1 MEISA
6 DEIKELGTRVLTRHG
21 MKPEHADMVLDH
33 LIDAAMSGHAFA
45 GPPRIFSI
53 VEMLRKVGPGEPI
66 RTIRESAS
74 CAVIDGGGVTGYV
87 TSLMAIDK
95 AVALA
100 KETGVGIVGVHNSW
114 FSGRLSYYVDR
125 AARAGM
131 VAIHTASSRA
141 VVAPHGSIDKL
152 LGTNPVSLSFP
163 ADGDPLVI
171 DFGTSAVALGEVLL
185 RQRSGRELPEDTAV
199 DEEGLPTTDPSG
211 ALAGAML
218 AWGGPRGSALSIA
231 VQIFGAL
238 AGGAAP
244 AADFQDSGFFFLVFD
259 PAMLMP
265 ADKFKTQVSSFIND
279 IKTSRPAPG
288 QPPVRIPGE
297 HGHKNRRE
305 GRVRGKIDLDD
316 KVYAGLLA
324 LLDD

>member
-1 MEISA
+1 MEIGA
-6 DEIKELGTRVLTRHG
+6 DEIKKLGTDVLTRHG
-21 MKPEHADMVLDH
+21 MQADHADIVLDH
-33 LIDAAMSGHAFA
+33 LIDASMSGHAFA

-53 VEMLRKVGPGEPI
+53 VEMLRKVGPGDPI

-74 CAVIDGGGVTGYV
+74 FAVIDGGGVTGYV

-100 KETGVGIVGVHNSW
+100 KQTGVGIVGVHNSW

-152 LGTNPVSLSFP
+152 LGTNPVAMAFP
-163 ADGDPLVI
+163 AEDDPLVI

-185 RQRSGRELPEDTAV
+185 RQRSGRALPEETAV
-199 DEEGLPTTDPSG
+199 DEEGHPTTDPSE

-218 AWGGPRGSALSIA
+218 AWGGPRGSALAIA
-231 VQIFGAL
+231 VQVLGAL

-244 AADFQDSGFFFLVFD
+244 AEDFQGSGFFFLVFD
-259 PAMLMP
+259 PAMMMP
-265 ADKFKTQVSSFIND
+265 SEKFKAQVSSLIGDINE
-279 IKTSRPAPG
+279 SRPVPG
-288 QPPVRIPGE
+288 SPAVRIPGA
-297 HGHKNRRE
+297 HGHKHRKE
-305 GRVRGKIDLDD
+305 GRVRGKIDLDE

-324 LLDD
+324 LLED